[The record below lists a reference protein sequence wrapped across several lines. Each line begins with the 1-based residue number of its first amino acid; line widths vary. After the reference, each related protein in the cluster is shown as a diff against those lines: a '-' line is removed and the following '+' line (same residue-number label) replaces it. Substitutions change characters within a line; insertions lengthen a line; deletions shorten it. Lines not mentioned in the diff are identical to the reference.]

1 MRNLL
6 IGVIFGFIVTG
17 NLQSQIGNP
26 GIDEVFRPGE
36 LGRIDITLSD
46 SDKKL
51 LVEGDQNSDFYY
63 SVSLRFRNTVLDT
76 TVVNVGIRIRGRSSR
91 WHPKRSYKI
100 DFKEFGGEKFFNY
113 KKFDLEPN
121 INDPSLAR
129 EPLSCYLYKEVGVP
143 AMRYHF
149 HTLFMNDE
157 YMGVYLNIEHIDDE
171 FVDRR
176 FGSESG
182 NLYKSSYSVGL
193 TPETDVYNDEI
204 LELKTNE
211 DINDR
216 SGVERLIH
224 ILATVHGNAFADSIE
239 AVFNVDNYLRQLA
252 VETLIGHWDGY
263 SYMGSNYYLYE
274 NPKTRKIEYIPYDLD
289 NTWGIDWI
297 GRDWESRDLFNW
309 AHENGGRP
317 LTQRILEVNEYK
329 HRYTEYLKELLDKHF
344 TEPDIQSQFDQISSL
359 IYEPLGDDVYYS
371 HEDGYGFT
379 TGDFTR
385 SISESGPAWQV
396 KFGILEYL
404 GIRRSTA
411 LDQLDLIL
419 GSESNVSKDQN
430 IRLFPNPVQN
440 ILNIE
445 VLDAETFRVQV
456 ISSDGRI
463 LFVREGMDSSHL
475 DMSACPQGMYV
486 IKISTT
492 KGMIVRKVYKE

>member
-1 MRNLL
+1 MRILL
-6 IGVIFGFIVTG
+6 FGVIFGFLLTG
-17 NLQSQIGNP
+17 NLRSQIDNP
-26 GIDEVFRPGE
+26 GIDEVFRPDE
-36 LGRIDITLSD
+36 LGRIDITLSA

-63 SVSLRFRNTVLDT
+63 SVSVRFRNTVLDT

-100 DFKEFGGEKFFNY
+100 DFKEFGGEKFFSY

-121 INDPSLAR
+121 VNDPSLAR
-129 EPLSCYLYKEVGVP
+129 EPLSCILYKEMGVP
-143 AMRYHF
+143 AMRYHY
-149 HTLFMNDE
+149 HTLYMNNE

-182 NLYKSSYSVGL
+182 NLYKSSFSVGL
-193 TPETDVYNDEI
+193 TPETDIYNNEI

-224 ILATVHGNAFADSIE
+224 ILATVYGKAFADSLE
-239 AVFNVDNYLRQLA
+239 SVFNVDNYLRQLA

-297 GRDWESRDLFNW
+297 GRNWESRDLFNW
-309 AHENGGRP
+309 SNENNARP

-329 HRYTEYLKELLDKHF
+329 QRYIAYLKEILDKHF
-344 TEPDIQSQFDQISSL
+344 TEPGIQAQFDQIYKL
-359 IYEPLGDDVYYS
+359 IYEPLSKDVYYS
-371 HEDGYGFT
+371 HEDGFGFT
-379 TGDFTR
+379 IEDFAQ
-385 SISESGPAWQV
+385 SISEAGPAWQV

-419 GSESNVSKDQN
+419 RSESNVDSDQN
-430 IRLFPNPVQN
+430 VSLFPNPVQH

-445 VLDAETFRVQV
+445 VEDAELWQVQV
-456 ISSDGRI
+456 ISIDGRV
-463 LFVREGMDSSHL
+463 LLVKDGME
-475 DMSACPQGMYV
+475 SAQLEYV
-486 IKISTT
+486 NLSA
-492 KGMIVRKVYKE
+492 GYLYD